1 MKISE
6 LKLKETFWMMFENA
20 PKQFLVIDITYREC
34 IPHYG
39 SSSKNIYA
47 VDKLLLDKYI
57 ENILSEKPIEC
68 KNILPE
74 KIELS
79 NSDLIFNSKEE
90 LIQSL

>member
-1 MKISE
+1 MKNKE
-6 LKLKETFWMMFENA
+6 LKLKETFWMMHENK
-20 PKQFLVIDITYREC
+20 PKQFIVVDIEFREC
-34 IPHYG
+34 VPHYG
-39 SSSKNIYA
+39 SSLKNIYV

-79 NSDLIFNSKEE
+79 IHNLIFNSKED
-90 LIQSL
+90 LIKSL

>member
-6 LKLKETFWMMFENA
+6 LKLKETFWMMYKNA

-57 ENILSEKPIEC
+57 ENMLSEKPIEC